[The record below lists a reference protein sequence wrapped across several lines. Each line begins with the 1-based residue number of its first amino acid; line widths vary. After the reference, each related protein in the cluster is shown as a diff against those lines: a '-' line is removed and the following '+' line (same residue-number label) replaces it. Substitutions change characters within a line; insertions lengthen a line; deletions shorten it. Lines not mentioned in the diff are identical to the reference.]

1 MDELS
6 EIAYPSPMSTPPA
19 PLTTGF
25 TEAKSQFSMLMDE
38 VVHRHRPKVID
49 RHKGRESMLALQ
61 TDDAAEIFLSAAVTP
76 LEVAHEEDEVVV
88 TATALSLIGDGPDL
102 ASALEMLAGE
112 IEDFACAYFDRFD
125 YYRHTPDREL
135 APFLLR
141 LLLTPRDQRR
151 ALLLAP
157 LKRGDMDAVAIRH
170 DARRA
175 APPAA

>member
-1 MDELS
+1 M
-6 EIAYPSPMSTPPA
+6 ATHTA

-25 TEAKSQFSMLMDE
+25 TEAKSQLSTLMDE

-102 ASALEMLAGE
+102 SSALEMLADE

-125 YYRHTPDREL
+125 YHRHTPDRAL

-141 LLLTPRDQRR
+141 LLLTSRDQRP
-151 ALLLAP
+151 ALLLEP
-157 LKRGDMDAVAIRH
+157 LKRGEMDAVAGGH
-170 DARRA
+170 HARRA
-175 APPAA
+175 DAAAA